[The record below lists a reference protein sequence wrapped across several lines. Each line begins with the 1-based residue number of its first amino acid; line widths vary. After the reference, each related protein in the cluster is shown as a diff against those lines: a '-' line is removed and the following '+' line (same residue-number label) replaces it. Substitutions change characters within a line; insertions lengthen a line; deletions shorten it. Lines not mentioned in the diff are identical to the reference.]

1 MKNFA
6 LIGAAGYIAPRHMK
20 AIKDCGAN
28 LVAAF
33 DPFDSVGII
42 DSHFPDAQFYT
53 RAEQFEAG
61 IESLRRAGTKIDY
74 FSICSPNY
82 MHNAHIRMALRYG
95 ADVLCEKPL
104 VLEPEELDILKDLEK
119 EAGHR
124 VWTVLQLRAHPV
136 MEKLFQEIQQSSKK
150 HEVTV
155 TYIATRGSWYLT
167 SWKGDIGL
175 SGGLASNIGIH
186 FFDMLTWLF
195 GSAQHLEIHE
205 RSEKIVS
212 GYLELDKARV
222 RWFLSID
229 PSYIPQ
235 EWKDKGQKIH
245 RSITIDGSEIE
256 FSEGFTDLHK
266 EVYTRTMAGNGFS
279 IDDTRD
285 AISIISQVRS
295 KPIVRVTEHLHDIIQ
310 SLPK

>member
-20 AIKDCGAN
+20 AIKECGGN

-33 DPFDSVGII
+33 DPFDSVGVI
-42 DSHFPDAQFYT
+42 DSHFPEAQFFT
-53 RAEQFEAG
+53 KAELFESG
-61 IESLRRAGTKIDY
+61 IELLKRQGTKIDF

-82 MHNAHIRMALRYG
+82 LHNAHIRMALRYG

-104 VLEPEELDILKDLEK
+104 TLEPEELDSLKVLEA
-119 EAGHR
+119 ESGHR
-124 VWTVLQLRAHPV
+124 IWTVLQLRAHPV
-136 MEKLFQEIQQSSKK
+136 MEKLHQEIQLSNKK

-167 SWKGDIGL
+167 SWKGNLDL

-195 GSAQHLEIHE
+195 GSLVYLEVHE
-205 RSEKIVS
+205 RTAKYVS

-222 RWFLSID
+222 KWFLSID
-229 PSYIPQ
+229 PQYIPQ
-235 EWKDKGQKIH
+235 DWKDQGQKIH
-245 RSITIDGSEIE
+245 RSITVDGQEIE
-256 FSEGFTDLHK
+256 FSEGFTDLHT
-266 EVYTRTMAGNGFS
+266 EVYRRTMSGNGFS
-279 IDDTRD
+279 IADTYD
-285 AISIISQVRS
+285 AISIISQVRN
-295 KPIVRVTEHLHDIIQ
+295 KPVKRVTKNLHNVVKQ
-310 SLPK
+310 F

>member
-42 DSHFPDAQFYT
+42 DSHFPEAQFYT
-53 RAEQFEAG
+53 KAEQFEAG

-104 VLEPEELDILKDLEK
+104 VLEPEELDVLKDLEQ
-119 EAGHR
+119 ESGHR

-136 MEKLFQEIQQSSKK
+136 MEKLFQEVQQSSKK

-195 GSAQHLEIHE
+195 GSPQHLEVHE

-212 GYLELDKARV
+212 GYLELDKANV

-229 PSYIPQ
+229 PNYIPQ
-235 EWKDKGQKIH
+235 EWKDRGQKIH

-266 EVYTRTMAGNGFS
+266 EVYLRTMTGNGFS

-295 KPIVRVTEHLHDIIQ
+295 KSVIRVAPHLHDIIQ
-310 SLPK
+310 NFPQ